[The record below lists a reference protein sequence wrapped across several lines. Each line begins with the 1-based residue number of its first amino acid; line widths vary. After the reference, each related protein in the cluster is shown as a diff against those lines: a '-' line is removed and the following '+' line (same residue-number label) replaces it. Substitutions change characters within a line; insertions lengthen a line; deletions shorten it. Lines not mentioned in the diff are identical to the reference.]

1 MATASAAPVFFET
14 VLNRQSEG
22 LKKKEFVVTFDPTRE
37 RTAVIV
43 EPRRHPML
51 RAVVDNVMYFLGG
64 TWNLHVFTAS
74 ENREWL
80 KETLAP
86 HHYQVSYL
94 NLANLTREQY
104 SQLLMTVG
112 FWETIATEHVLVF
125 QTDVIVFREWN
136 PLFELYDYV
145 GANYYH
151 PDDVFPPVYYGEPV
165 GGIQGG
171 LSYRK
176 KSAMIQ
182 CLREVSEDDV
192 NAYRRAHSSVTLKK
206 PMVEDVYFT
215 HATAILRKKLPP
227 ILLRPIFGIEA
238 VYYATPF
245 GFHGWNRPYFSEED
259 SRELAMASKGL
270 RKWALCG

>member
-1 MATASAAPVFFET
+1 MAFFET
-14 VLNRQSEG
+14 VLNRQSEALRQAG
-22 LKKKEFVVTFDPTRE
+22 FAVTFEATRE

-51 RAVVDNVMYFLGG
+51 RAVVDNVMYFLGSG
-64 TWNLHVFTAS
+64 WNLHVYTS
-74 ENREWL
+74 VENRDWL
-80 KETLAP
+80 REILAP
-86 HHYQVSYL
+86 HAFKVSYL
-94 NLANLTREQY
+94 NLENLTREQY
-104 SQLLMTVG
+104 SQLLMTTG
-112 FWETIATEHVLVF
+112 FWKTIETEHVLIF

-151 PDDVFPPVYYGEPV
+151 PDDVFPEDSGARNT

-176 KSAMIQ
+176 TSAMLD
-182 CLREVSEDDV
+182 CLHRVSEDDV
-192 NAYRRAHSSVTLKK
+192 NAYRQAQSCVALKK

-215 HATAILRKKLPP
+215 HATAMLHKKLPP
-227 ILLRPIFGIEA
+227 IPLRPIFGIEA

-245 GFHGWNRPYFSEED
+245 GFHGWNRPYFTDEE
-259 SRELAMASKGL
+259 SRELVMASKEL
-270 RKWALCG
+270 RRWALCG